1 MSSLDGIAT
10 EDVENIRFI
19 ASDDLNPLVQVT
31 KRGSTVTREGAGLY
45 RIDLPAQNQC
55 DPDDRIVH
63 VSVTAAGVPSIA
75 VERIPATDQ
84 IVRVGNTDLAG
95 VPTDSGDAI
104 NVSVKRARNH

>member
-1 MSSLDGIAT
+1 MSSTDGIAT

-19 ASDDLNPLVQVT
+19 ASDDLNPVIQVS

-45 RIDLPAQNQC
+45 RIDLPAQNQV

-63 VSVTAAGVPSIA
+63 ATITAAGVPGVA
-75 VERIPATDQ
+75 VERVPATDQ
-84 IVRVGNTDLAG
+84 IVRIGVTDLAG
-95 VPTDSGDAI
+95 VPTDTGDAV